1 MGREVD
7 CAFNHSAPQGQLMVF
22 RRSGRTFYEFS
33 ARTQTGW
40 KQQPT
45 GTTSKPLAGRIE
57 AMWEALASEH
67 RAWDLLEG
75 VLVGRYAIG
84 RLYDLWTL
92 TKSNPV
98 EMRRL
103 ISDTDLEPLV
113 ADYLKI
119 HAKNVKPDTLD
130 HIEKHLRE
138 LIPEG
143 QTLLRS
149 AVSTDSLTQF
159 VYGYGGKR
167 NTLRKVHSDIS
178 GFFEYLTRVKKLF
191 LVNPMAEVQRPT
203 QEESPVK
210 FYELDVVEKIVD
222 WQFTEARRSAFALSY
237 GAGIEVTVLLG
248 LKRSDFNLRTREV
261 RTAGTKALT
270 RDRMSR
276 IADWAWPY
284 VKAHIEDLLPEVEL
298 YYGWNRWTLSDWHRQ
313 TVKALDI
320 KPRYALMNARDHWAV
335 RAARAGTPI
344 AVIQNQLGHSTPML
358 TLTKY
363 GRFLPSASDR
373 EKWEK
378 AATEYETQRRAA
390 R

>member
-1 MGREVD
+1 
-7 CAFNHSAPQGQLMVF
+7 MVF
-22 RRSGRTFYEFS
+22 KRSGRTFYEFS

-40 KQQPT
+40 KQLACH
-45 GTTSKPLAGRIE
+45 TTSKPLAGRIE
-57 AMWEALASEH
+57 AMWESLASEH

-75 VLVGRYAIG
+75 VLVGRYMIG
-84 RLYDLWTL
+84 RLYDLWTQ
-92 TKSNPV
+92 TKYDPT

-103 ISDTDLEPLV
+103 LSDTDLEPLV
-113 ADYLKI
+113 AGYLNI
-119 HAKNVKPDTLD
+119 HAKNVKRDTLE

-143 QTLLRS
+143 RTLLRS

-191 LVNPMAEVQRPT
+191 PVNPMADVQRPT
-203 QEESPVK
+203 VEESPIR
-210 FYELDVVEKIVD
+210 FYELEDVRRIVEEFLSSD
-222 WQFTEARRSAFALSY
+222 RRALMALLY
-237 GAGIEVTVLLG
+237 GTGIDVSTALQ
-248 LKRSDFNLRTREV
+248 LRREDV
-261 RTAGTKALT
+261 WDATKEIRAAGTKAHS
-270 RDRMSR
+270 RDRVAR
-276 IADWAWPY
+276 VADWAWPIVSGY
-284 VKAHIEDLLPEVEL
+284 TKSLLPPAL
-298 YYGWNRWTLSDWHRQ
+298 LFPGLNRWSVSDWHR
-313 TVKALDI
+313 TAVKSIGLRSH
-320 KPRYALMNARDHWAV
+320 PLRNARDHWAV

-390 R
+390 K